1 MVVGLDKFKEAF
13 ADFKDNYVIIGGTAC
28 DIVLS
33 DTDMRPRATDDIDM
47 ILVVEKMTKEYG
59 NAFWQFIKDG
69 EYKAGKREKD
79 DKTPTYTLYRFTTEK
94 GGYPV
99 KIELLSHH
107 SDMLGEPSGFH
118 IEPIPLSEDLSSL
131 SAIMMDDD
139 NYELTVANSAEQGG
153 VRIATPTTLICL
165 KARAYLNLLNDRAN
179 GKHVNSKDIKKHKTD
194 VLKLIATASIP
205 EPVAVP
211 QSVYDSVMEYAE
223 SIEKELPSQSLQDA
237 LERDADAIQ
246 AFVDTLKESFVASE
260 EK

>member
-13 ADFKDNYVIIGGTAC
+13 ADYTDNYVIIGGTAC
-28 DIVLS
+28 DILLS
-33 DTDMRPRATDDIDM
+33 DTDMHPRATDDIDM
-47 ILVVEKMTKEYG
+47 ILVVEKMTEEYG
-59 NAFWQFIKDG
+59 SAFWKFIKEG

-94 GGYPV
+94 EGYPV

-107 SDMLGEPSGFH
+107 SDILGEPSGFH

-139 NYELTVANSAEQGG
+139 NYELTVANSEEQDG
-153 VRIATPTTLICL
+153 VRIATSTTLICL
-165 KARAYLNLLNDRAN
+165 KTRAYFNLLKDRAS
-179 GKHVNSKDIKKHKTD
+179 GKQINSKDIKKHKTD
-194 VLKLIATASIP
+194 VLKLIATASVP

-211 QSVYDSVMEYAE
+211 QSVYDSVMEYAA

-237 LERDADAIQ
+237 LERDADTIR
-246 AFVDTLKESFVASE
+246 AFVDTLKESFIVSE
-260 EK
+260 EE

>member
-33 DTDMRPRATDDIDM
+33 GTDMRPRATDDIDM

-59 NAFWQFIKDG
+59 DAFWQFIKDG

-260 EK
+260 EE

>member
-1 MVVGLDKFKEAF
+1 
-13 ADFKDNYVIIGGTAC
+13 VIIGGTAC

-47 ILVVEKMTKEYG
+47 ILVVEKMTKKYG
-59 NAFWQFIKDG
+59 DAFWQFIKDG
-69 EYKAGKREKD
+69 EYKVGKREKD
-79 DKTPTYTLYRFTTEK
+79 DKTPTYTLYRFTSDKE
-94 GGYPV
+94 GYPV

-260 EK
+260 EE

>member
-28 DIVLS
+28 DIVLT

-59 NAFWQFIKDG
+59 DAFWQFIKDG

-94 GGYPV
+94 EGYPV
-99 KIELLSHH
+99 KIELLSRH
-107 SDMLGEPSGFH
+107 SDILGEPYGFH

-139 NYELTVANSAEQGG
+139 NYELTVANSAEQDG

-211 QSVYDSVMEYAE
+211 QSVYDSVMEYAK
-223 SIEKELPSQSLQDA
+223 SIEKELPSQSLQDS

-260 EK
+260 EE

>member
-59 NAFWQFIKDG
+59 DAFWQFIKDG

-94 GGYPV
+94 EGYPV

-260 EK
+260 EE

>member
-94 GGYPV
+94 EGYPV

-246 AFVDTLKESFVASE
+246 VFVDTLKESFVASE

>member
-1 MVVGLDKFKEAF
+1 MVVGLDKYKEAF

-47 ILVVEKMTKEYG
+47 ILIVEKMTKEYG
-59 NAFWQFIKDG
+59 DALWQFIKDG

-94 GGYPV
+94 KGYPV

-107 SDMLGEPSGFH
+107 SDILGEPSGFH
-118 IEPIPLSEDLSSL
+118 IEPIHLSEDLSSL

-139 NYELTVANSAEQGG
+139 NYELTVTNSVEQDG

-165 KARAYLNLLNDRAN
+165 KTRAYLNLLKNRAN

-211 QSVYDSVMEYAE
+211 QSIYDSVMEYAE
-223 SIEKELPSQSLQDA
+223 SIEKELPSQSLQAA

-246 AFVDTLKESFVASE
+246 TFVDTLKESFIASE
-260 EK
+260 KG

>member
-59 NAFWQFIKDG
+59 DAFWQFIKDG

-94 GGYPV
+94 EGYPV

-211 QSVYDSVMEYAE
+211 QSVYDSVMEYAA

-237 LERDADAIQ
+237 LERDANAIQ
-246 AFVDTLKESFVASE
+246 AFVDTLKESFVVSKE
-260 EK
+260 E

>member
-47 ILVVEKMTKEYG
+47 ILIVEKMTKEYG
-59 NAFWQFIKDG
+59 DAFWQFIKDG

-79 DKTPTYTLYRFTTEK
+79 DKAPTYTLYRFTTEK
-94 GGYPV
+94 EGYPV

-107 SDMLGEPSGFH
+107 SDILGEPSGFH

-139 NYELTVANSAEQGG
+139 NYELTVANSAEQDG

-205 EPVAVP
+205 EPVVVP
-211 QSVYDSVMEYAE
+211 QSVYDSVMEYAA
-223 SIEKELPSQSLQDA
+223 SIERELPSQSLQDA

-246 AFVDTLKESFVASE
+246 AFVDTLKESFVVSE
-260 EK
+260 EE

>member
-59 NAFWQFIKDG
+59 DAFWQFIKDG

-94 GGYPV
+94 EGYPV

-211 QSVYDSVMEYAE
+211 QSVYDSVMEYAK

-260 EK
+260 EE

>member
-47 ILVVEKMTKEYG
+47 ILVVEKMTKKYG
-59 NAFWQFIKDG
+59 DAFWQFIKDG

-94 GGYPV
+94 EGYPV

-260 EK
+260 EE

>member
-94 GGYPV
+94 EGYPV

-131 SAIMMDDD
+131 SAIMMDND
-139 NYELTVANSAEQGG
+139 NYELTVNNSEEQDG

-165 KARAYLNLLNDRAN
+165 KARAYLVMGQDRAN

>member
-33 DTDMRPRATDDIDM
+33 NTDMRPRATDDIDM

-99 KIELLSHH
+99 KIELLAHH
-107 SDMLGEPSGFH
+107 SDILGEPSGFH

-260 EK
+260 EE

>member
-1 MVVGLDKFKEAF
+1 MVAGLDKFREAF
-13 ADFKDNYVIIGGTAC
+13 AGFTDNYVIIGGTAC

-94 GGYPV
+94 EGYPV

>member
-94 GGYPV
+94 EGYPV

>member
-59 NAFWQFIKDG
+59 DAFWQFIKDG

-94 GGYPV
+94 EGYPV
-99 KIELLSHH
+99 KIELLSRH
-107 SDMLGEPSGFH
+107 SDILGKPSGFH

-246 AFVDTLKESFVASE
+246 AFVDTLKESFVVSE

>member
-59 NAFWQFIKDG
+59 DAFWQFIKDG

-79 DKTPTYTLYRFTTEK
+79 DKTPAYTLYRFTTEK
-94 GGYPV
+94 EGYPV
-99 KIELLSHH
+99 KIELLSRH
-107 SDMLGEPSGFH
+107 SDILGEPSGFH

-139 NYELTVANSAEQGG
+139 NYELTVANSAEQDG
-153 VRIATPTTLICL
+153 VRIATPTILICL
-165 KARAYLNLLNDRAN
+165 KARAYLNLLKERAN
-179 GKHVNSKDIKKHKTD
+179 GKQINSKDIKKHKTD

-246 AFVDTLKESFVASE
+246 AFVDTLKESFVVSK

>member
-1 MVVGLDKFKEAF
+1 MVVGLDKFKKAF

-33 DTDMRPRATDDIDM
+33 GTDMRPRATDDIDM

-59 NAFWQFIKDG
+59 DAFWQFIKDG

-94 GGYPV
+94 EGYPV

-107 SDMLGEPSGFH
+107 SDILGEPSGFH

-139 NYELTVANSAEQGG
+139 NYELTVANSAEQDG

-179 GKHVNSKDIKKHKTD
+179 DKHVNSKDIKKHKTD

-211 QSVYDSVMEYAE
+211 RSVYDSVMEYAA

-246 AFVDTLKESFVASE
+246 AFVNTLRESFVVKE
-260 EK
+260 EE

>member
-33 DTDMRPRATDDIDM
+33 NTDMRPRATDDIDM

-94 GGYPV
+94 EGYPV

-260 EK
+260 EE

>member
-1 MVVGLDKFKEAF
+1 MVVGLDKFKKAF

-33 DTDMRPRATDDIDM
+33 GTDMRPRATDDIDM

-59 NAFWQFIKDG
+59 DAFWQFIKNG

-99 KIELLSHH
+99 KIELLAHH
-107 SDMLGEPSGFH
+107 SDILGEPSGFH

>member
-1 MVVGLDKFKEAF
+1 MVIGLDKFKEAF

-59 NAFWQFIKDG
+59 DAFWQFIKDG

-94 GGYPV
+94 EGYPV

-107 SDMLGEPSGFH
+107 SDILGEPSGFH

-139 NYELTVANSAEQGG
+139 NYELTVANSEEQDG

-165 KARAYLNLLNDRAN
+165 KTRAYLNLLKDRAS
-179 GKHVNSKDIKKHKTD
+179 GKQINSKDIKKHKTD
-194 VLKLIATASIP
+194 VLKLIATASVP

-211 QSVYDSVMEYAE
+211 QSVYDSVMEYAA

-246 AFVDTLKESFVASE
+246 AFVDTLKESFVVSE

>member
-94 GGYPV
+94 EGYPV

-260 EK
+260 

>member
-94 GGYPV
+94 EGYPV
-99 KIELLSHH
+99 KMELLSHH

>member
-94 GGYPV
+94 EGYPV

-107 SDMLGEPSGFH
+107 SDILGEPSGFH

-260 EK
+260 EE